1 MASNL
6 LTPPTYGKLQFLEDP
21 SESPST
27 KKCSTHTPEE
37 IALPFLE
44 QIYIS
49 ELFLPSS
56 IGLAIARPD
65 SRPGYTD
72 CRIRTSGSTF
82 APISLFHYSKTTYRS
97 DWILLFRRLFRLQDC
112 TSGLRTSAKRQ
123 MPRWPRPGS
132 IQTLSSCKAVR
143 LNSKSSQPYIQKPP

>member
-44 QIYIS
+44 KIYIS

-97 DWILLFRRLFRLQDC
+97 DWILLFRRLFRLPRLY
-112 TSGLRTSAKRQ
+112 LRFTYLGKTADASLAT
-123 MPRWPRPGS
+123 PR
-132 IQTLSSCKAVR
+132 V
-143 LNSKSSQPYIQKPP
+143 NSNTILL